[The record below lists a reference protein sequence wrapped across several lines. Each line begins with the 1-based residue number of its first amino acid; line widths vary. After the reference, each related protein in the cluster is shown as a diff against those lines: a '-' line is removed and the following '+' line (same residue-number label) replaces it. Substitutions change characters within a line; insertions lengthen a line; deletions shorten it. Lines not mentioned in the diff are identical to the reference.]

1 MVVLICTC
9 SDGLFRNIKTSIKLR
24 VFRCSVVLLSLI
36 WLVCPAAAQFDYTG
50 YHKYPE
56 FRTWS
61 ALPGSGYGLTPDGD
75 FSSSG
80 ALAYSTP
87 VAYSLGQ
94 WKTVIGAGVVGHAQ
108 GFDFFQTR
116 QSGGQGDFTTQG
128 NGTGVI
134 STGFGLGRAG
144 MLTASLME
152 LSGLGNTA
160 FNFQYSPGLQTHRV
174 RYAFGVQDLR
184 GNGGSSGQDEPG
196 DSDNSTS
203 FYGAATAD
211 LGWNGSF
218 VTAGTGTHR
227 FAYGF
232 ANASTNIMRDGKV
245 YAEFDGQFWNSG
257 ITYAVPLGAISN
269 GPLDRVKLQLSVGE
283 AAGRHAYWGVFLTF

>member
-1 MVVLICTC
+1 MLFVVRTA
-9 SDGLFRNIKTSIKLR
+9 
-24 VFRCSVVLLSLI
+24 V
-36 WLVCPAAAQFDYTG
+36 AQADYAG
-50 YHKYPE
+50 FHKYPE

-61 ALPGSGYGLTPDGD
+61 ALPGSGYGLTPDGEI
-75 FSSSG
+75 SPLG

-94 WKTVIGAGVVGHAQ
+94 WRTVIGAGVVGHAR
-108 GFDFFQTR
+108 GFDFFETR
-116 QSGGQGDFTTQG
+116 QAGGQGAFTTQG

-134 STGFGLGRAG
+134 STGFNLGLAG
-144 MLTASLME
+144 MLTASMME

-160 FNFQYSPGLQTHRV
+160 FNFQFSPGKQTHRV
-174 RYAFGVQDLR
+174 RYAVGIQDLR

-218 VTAGTGTHR
+218 ATIGTGSHR
-227 FAYGF
+227 FAHGF
-232 ANASTNIMRDGKV
+232 ANASTNIIRDGKAYV
-245 YAEFDGQFWNSG
+245 EFEGQYWNSG
-257 ITYAVPLGAISN
+257 ITYAIPLGSLSN
-269 GPLDRVKLQLSVGE
+269 GPLDRVKLQVSAGE